1 MSELEN
7 KVVSANEQT
16 DLFDF
21 ANKDKSIHDT
31 KFETKPISYL
41 QDCLR
46 RFVKNKASVAA
57 FFIILLIALFAI
69 FEPIFDSKY
78 QNNTVLQ
85 YNYFDRVLPKLSIF
99 EGTGFWDGT
108 KKEGIG
114 ENEYNLN
121 RFTDSNYDKYVRLES
136 VEEVRTGFTTQMTYN
151 VVIDTYAV
159 GTRLIQISESEYNAL
174 VEYDENQPE
183 DHKIIKPQVD
193 YTSYLNE
200 YRQQLLDNGASSQ
213 VATQI
218 YNNMLQ
224 TYSTNAQYYFALEC
238 NQRSDGSYIDTSF
251 SPIYT
256 EYDADGVG
264 TDVQDIYLRDE
275 SGNLIYYTVS
285 NGRYNVRVD
294 YHDYFTYYYGYEPV
308 FAFGTN
314 QFGQDICLRM
324 ALGCRFSLLLGIGIT
339 VINFLIGL
347 VWGAISGYYGGTL
360 DLVLERITDI
370 ISGIPTIIIMTIC
383 NIQFNNNIG
392 LNNAVGP
399 MGVIVLAILVAFV
412 YNGWVGTAAT
422 TRMQFYR
429 FKGQEYVLASL
440 TLGARDGR
448 LIFKHILP
456 NAAGTLVTS
465 SVLMVPSV
473 IFSESSLS
481 YLGII
486 DFTSSSIVSL
496 GAMVSE
502 GQQANIAFYPHV
514 ILFPAIVI
522 SLLMISFNLFGNG
535 LRDAFNTTLRG
546 SEE

>member
-1 MSELEN
+1 MDLLIRELEWGRRSSMEEIRQEILDGSGN
-7 KVVSANEQT
+7 LVELNDA
-16 DLFDF
+16 DF
-21 ANKDKSIHDT
+21 AFVQSDSKIHDL
-31 KFETKPISYL
+31 KFHDKATTFFK
-41 QDCLR
+41 DAMK
-46 RFVKNKASVAA
+46 RFVKSKAA
-57 FFIILLIALFAI
+57 FVGGIIVGLLILLSFII
-69 FEPIFDSKY
+69 PVCTPDTGVY
-78 QNNTVLQ
+78 NVQVDGGGNTVEAL
-85 YNYFDRVLPKLSIF
+85 LTPKLF
-99 EGTGFWDGT
+99 PAGTGFWDGT

-213 VATQI
+213 VAAQI

-399 MGVIVLAILVAFV
+399 MGVIVLAILVALSI
-412 YNGWVGTAAT
+412 T
-422 TRMQFYR
+422 
-429 FKGQEYVLASL
+429 
-440 TLGARDGR
+440 DGLEPRR
-448 LIFKHILP
+448 LLEC
-456 NAAGTLVTS
+456 NS
-465 SVLMVPSV
+465 
-473 IFSESSLS
+473 
-481 YLGII
+481 I
-486 DFTSSSIVSL
+486 DSRVKNMF
-496 GAMVSE
+496 
-502 GQQANIAFYPHV
+502 
-514 ILFPAIVI
+514 
-522 SLLMISFNLFGNG
+522 
-535 LRDAFNTTLRG
+535 
-546 SEE
+546 